1 MRPSILN
8 FLFNDVSSLS
18 GIGPKFAK
26 LIKKLAGPHIGDVLW
41 HLPSGVNYRGLV
53 KSFDSFVPGQMGTFC
68 MEVAEHVIPSS
79 RRVPYRVLGMCGAQP
94 IELVFFNYH
103 KQYVAEALPIG
114 SLRWISGKIELN
126 YGKIQVMHPDY
137 ITADLDKIP
146 EYETVYPLTAG
157 LSGKII
163 AKAVHQ
169 ALPRVPQLP
178 EWLDGPF
185 MKQEGFHSWRDS
197 LVKAHSPK
205 TREDLSPLHPARRRL
220 AYDELLANQLALL
233 LSRQKMKRKRGFK
246 IDGDGHLTNTLLKQ
260 LPYELTGAQIRAIGE
275 IKNDA
280 MSEYKMLRLLQGDV
294 GAGKTI
300 VALFAMLNAVET
312 RCQAVLM
319 APTDILARQHLA
331 TFKRF
336 CDPLGVRVEL
346 LTGREKGKKRNDL
359 LEDIKNGN
367 INILIGT
374 HAVFVEDV
382 LYQKLGLVVIDEQHK
397 FGVAQRLALT
407 DKQKGV
413 DLLVMTATPIP
424 RTLALTSYGDMDM
437 SVLDEKPVGRKP
449 IDTRVLPVSKLDEVV
464 QKIYDV
470 TTYGSKKTQAYWV
483 CPLVEESEK
492 SDLMAVEKRY
502 EELKN
507 IFGNKVGLVHG
518 KMKGMQKDAVMAE
531 FAAGNLSVLVS
542 TTVIEVGVDV
552 KAATLMVIEH
562 AERFGLAQLHQLR
575 GRIGRGS
582 EQSVCLL
589 LYAGHLSDT
598 GKARLKI
605 MRETENGFLI
615 AEEDLKLRGAGEVLG
630 SKQSGFQE
638 FHLADLSV
646 HGDLL
651 LTASQDAKMILN
663 MDADL
668 TTSRGQALKNLLY
681 LFQKDQ
687 AILTLKSG

>member
-1 MRPSILN
+1 MRPPILN

-26 LIKKLAGPHIGDVLW
+26 LIKKLAGPYIGDVLW
-41 HLPSGVNYRGLV
+41 HLPNGVTHRALV
-53 KSFDSFVPGQMGTFC
+53 KSFDSFLPGQTGTFC
-68 MEVAEHVIPSS
+68 MEVTEHVVPPS
-79 RRVPYRVLGMCGAQP
+79 RRVPYRVLGLCGDYLV
-94 IELVFFNYH
+94 ELVFFNYH
-103 KQYVAEALPIG
+103 KEYIAEALPIG
-114 SLRWISGKIELN
+114 ALRWISGKIDLN

-137 ITADLDKIP
+137 IVSDLDKIP

-169 ALPRVPQLP
+169 ALPHVPQLP

-185 MKQEGFHSWRDS
+185 MKQEGFHPWRDS
-197 LVKAHSPK
+197 LIKAHSPK
-205 TREDLSPLHPARRRL
+205 VQEDLSPMHPARRRL

-233 LSRQKMKRKRGFK
+233 ISRQKMKRKRGFK
-246 IDGDGHLTNTLLKQ
+246 IDGDGHLIGALLTQ
-260 LPYELTGAQIRAIGE
+260 LPYELTGAQVRVLGE

-280 MSEYKMLRLLQGDV
+280 SSDYKMLRLLQGDV

-300 VALFAMLNAVET
+300 VALFAMLNAVEAG
-312 RCQAVLM
+312 CQAVLM
-319 APTDILARQHLA
+319 APTDILARQHLT

-336 CDPLGVRVEL
+336 CEPLGVRVEL
-346 LTGREKGKKRNDL
+346 LTGREKGKKRNEL

-424 RTLALTSYGDMDM
+424 RTLALTTYGDMDM

-464 QKIYDV
+464 QKIYDA
-470 TTYGSKKTQAYWV
+470 TTDGCKKTQVYWV
-483 CPLVEESEK
+483 CPLVEESAK

-502 EELKN
+502 AELKN
-507 IFGNKVGLVHG
+507 IFGDKVGLVHG
-518 KMKGMQKDAVMAE
+518 KMKGAQKDAIMAE

-575 GRIGRGS
+575 GRIGRGF

-598 GKARLKI
+598 AKARLKI

-638 FHLADLSV
+638 FCLADLSV

-651 LTASQDAKMILN
+651 LTASKDAKMILN

-668 TTSRGQALKNLLY
+668 TTSRGQALKILLY